1 MPNTDKF
8 FNSKESLVLTV
19 PEVAKILRVSP
30 GTVYNAVKRGDL
42 PHINIGKRVIVPR
55 VQLER
60 WLEQQNM
67 SNPLVCSLMEYMESI
82 NEKAYPFFLC
92 LTNLKKAICDGKGS
106 RSASQA
112 TMR

>member
-1 MPNTDKF
+1 MD
-8 FNSKESLVLTV
+8 KESLVLTV

-60 WLEQQNM
+60 WL
-67 SNPLVCSLMEYMESI
+67 
-82 NEKAYPFFLC
+82 
-92 LTNLKKAICDGKGS
+92 G
-106 RSASQA
+106 A
-112 TMR
+112 TKYE